1 MTQLGKVKGTFNK
14 KQAGQTL
21 AKINNKMMREFNPLL
36 LMTIAKCTKLVMI
49 GLLFYQSRSGSL
61 QICVC
66 VKK

>member
-21 AKINNKMMREFNPLL
+21 AKINNKMMREFNPYL

-49 GLLFYQSRSGSL
+49 GLLFH
-61 QICVC
+61 
-66 VKK
+66 